1 MLFMYYRLWPSLAQ
15 KVSHAEIKP
24 SAFDTTGTSSAEIL
38 ALLDEEARE
47 HRRFKRRVLGRGSKA
62 KRHASVT
69 YLVSEGELPTG
80 TVPASVLFLEIEG
93 LTAVQLTR
101 LKNAGIVAPVPDIR
115 IRTTGRPAYVY
126 ELEPTIAAIREH
138 RSLKAVA

>member
-1 MLFMYYRLWPSLAQ
+1 
-15 KVSHAEIKP
+15 
-24 SAFDTTGTSSAEIL
+24 
-38 ALLDEEARE
+38 
-47 HRRFKRRVLGRGSKA
+47 
-62 KRHASVT
+62 
-69 YLVSEGELPTG
+69 LPTG

-115 IRTTGRPAYVY
+115 IRTTGRPAYAY